1 MGAWGAFGVSDEP
14 ENWFE
19 EDFRSDSGSE
29 PVEASFDEEDV
40 SASDTVS
47 EGVPFEE
54 ADDTEQEAEVTDEDD
69 VAMSDADAE
78 DGQSEQSD
86 TPEDTEHD
94 RGPDPTAWADSP
106 SDDGDDP
113 FAGDGGGGDPFAG
126 GGSDPFGGGGNP
138 FGGGAD
144 PFGGGGSD
152 PFGGGGGDPFG
163 NGDFESA
170 FDSRTNS
177 TDFGEEFD
185 SELPRI
191 DVGIEGLDEMVQG
204 GIPDRSLLVTI
215 GAAGTGKTTFGLQ
228 FLHEGLRNDEKGVFI
243 TLEQDESA
251 VLETAEEMGWP
262 FEQYAEE
269 ESLAVVDLDPIEMAN
284 SLASIRS
291 DLPRLVQE
299 FGAERLVLD
308 SVSLLE
314 MMYDRQAERRTE
326 VSDFTKSLKQ
336 AGVTTMLTSEA
347 SETNPYNSRHGI
359 IEYLTDGVFVLQYV
373 RSEFR
378 ETRLAVEIQK
388 IRNANHSRET
398 KPYEITGNGISVYQ
412 EASIF

>member
-1 MGAWGAFGVSDEP
+1 VSDEP

-170 FDSRTNS
+170 FDSRMNS

-228 FLHEGLRNDEKGVFI
+228 FLQEGLQNDEKGVFI

-326 VSDFTKSLKQ
+326 VFDFTKSLKQ